1 MTRLLRHIL
10 IASAATIACAVSA
23 WAQTP
28 ARASETSAP
37 KGTSPYPIAIIRAL
51 DKITARTTTIEAVV
65 GQPVQFRTLEITAN
79 YCRKRPAEEE
89 QETFVHL
96 HIWDTPPTGE
106 RRQVFKGWMLGSGP
120 ALNPMEHS
128 VYDVWVLD
136 CRRKPSEPQTTN

>member
-10 IASAATIACAVSA
+10 LASAATVACALSA
-23 WAQTP
+23 WAQSP
-28 ARASETSAP
+28 VRAAETP
-37 KGTSPYPIAIIRAL
+37 KGASPYPIAVVRAL
-51 DKITARTTTIEAVV
+51 DKITARTTTIEVMV
-65 GQPVQFRTLEITAN
+65 GQPVKFRTLEITAN

-89 QETFVHL
+89 PETFIHL
-96 HIWDTPPTGE
+96 HIWDTPPTGD

-136 CRRKPSEPQTTN
+136 CRRKPTEPRTTN